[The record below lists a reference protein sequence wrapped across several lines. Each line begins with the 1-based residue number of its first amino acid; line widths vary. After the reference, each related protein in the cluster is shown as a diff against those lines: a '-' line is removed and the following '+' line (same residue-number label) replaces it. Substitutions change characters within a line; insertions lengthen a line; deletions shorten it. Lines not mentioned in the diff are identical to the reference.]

1 MTMRT
6 ALFIGIIVLAG
17 QGGDISLSFAMKK
30 IGEVKNFSPRNL
42 FQVLVRAFQISWM
55 WLGIGLMA
63 IAFFSLLALL
73 SWANVSLVVPAT
85 AASYLVG
92 TLGAQFLLRERV
104 DKMRWIGVVIVCIG
118 VALVCAAK

>member
-1 MTMRT
+1 MTLRT

-42 FQVLVRAFQISWM
+42 LKVMGRAFQIGWM

-85 AASYLVG
+85 ASSYLVG
-92 TLGAQFLLRERV
+92 ALGAQFLLGERV
-104 DKMRWIGVVIVCIG
+104 NKVRWAGVVIVCIG
-118 VALVCAAK
+118 VALVCAA

>member
-1 MTMRT
+1 MTLRT

-17 QGGDISLSFAMKK
+17 QGGDISLSFAMKR
-30 IGEVKNFSPRNL
+30 IGEVKNFGPRNL
-42 FQVLVRAFQISWM
+42 LKVLGRAFQIGWM

-85 AASYLVG
+85 ASSYLVG
-92 TLGAQFLLRERV
+92 TLGAQFLLKERV
-104 DKMRWIGVVIVCIG
+104 DKIRWIGVAIVCIG
-118 VALVCAAK
+118 VALVCAA